1 MNRTIPSFS
10 FAPALVVLVCALTAC
25 EVTKQAGRDVADG
38 QRLTAEQL
46 AAQRAAQRGEVLKVD
61 RPYYGSQVEAERGSR
76 QGKPLPKALE
86 GARGISIKLPGQADI
101 SKVAEAITQASDIP
115 VNVRTR
121 YILPDGDVVE
131 VPIGTQMPVDYEG
144 PLSRLMDQ
152 IAARMDVAWTHED
165 GGITIDRMITRNYRV
180 PLPTSSTEFT
190 SRLGGATGT
199 EDSGTS
205 IDVKTSQKSEP
216 WADLESRLTALTPT
230 PAQLTVL
237 RSSGRISV
245 FGPPSVH
252 KKVEAVLNDI
262 EKVYGQR
269 VGLEVGVYFLD
280 ADEAENFGLQT
291 AGYRIGG
298 SIARGSSKIIA
309 IGTDSDAGLRYNDAR
324 GTVDLQALARD
335 ASVVDFRLAST
346 IAQSGQVAPIAI
358 THHETYI
365 KSIKIKPE
373 KEVHDD
379 DNNTTTTEGGSV
391 EVEPGEVVHGLSIH
405 ALPRIIDD
413 DRIQLFL
420 TVLQLDLVGGE
431 VKIEE
436 VAGGNKIGL
445 PNYDRRAIQNQSI
458 LSPGEVLVLSGYEQ
472 NLSST
477 SRTGIGFFKAIG
489 LGGKV
494 EARTRKVRMV
504 VLVRP
509 TLIPQERG
517 RS

>member
-76 QGKPLPKALE
+76 QGKPLPRQLE
-86 GARGISIKLPGQADI
+86 GARGISIKLPGQANI
-101 SKVAEAITQASDIP
+101 SKIAEAITQASDIP

-180 PLPTSSTEFT
+180 PLPTSKTTFEST
-190 SRLGGATGT
+190 LGGATGT
-199 EDSGTS
+199 EDGPTS
-205 IDVKTSQKSEP
+205 IGVATKQESDP
-216 WADLESRLTALTPT
+216 WADLEKRLTPLTPS

-252 KKVEAVLNDI
+252 KKVRAVLDDI
-262 EKVYGQR
+262 ELVYGQR

-280 ADEAENFGLQT
+280 ADKAENFGLQT
-291 AGYRIGG
+291 SGFRIGRN
-298 SIARGSSKIIA
+298 IARAGSRIIVG
-309 IGTDSDAGLRYNDAR
+309 GTGGQVTLRDGISAVN
-324 GTVDLQALARD
+324 LEALARD
-335 ASVVDFRLAST
+335 RSVVDFRLAST
-346 IAQSGQVAPIAI
+346 IAQSGQVAPISI
-358 THHETYI
+358 TRLKTYI
-365 KSIKIKPE
+365 KKSK
-373 KEVHDD
+373 VD
-379 DNNTTTTEGGSV
+379 SV
-391 EVEPGEVVHGLSIH
+391 QSGTNSSSSSEIEPGEVVYGLSIH
-405 ALPRIIDD
+405 ALPRIIDN

-420 TVLQLDLVGGE
+420 TVLQSDLVGDE
-431 VKIEE
+431 IKELSS
-436 VAGGNKIGL
+436 GGNTIGAPEL
-445 PNYDRRAIQNQSI
+445 DQRSIQNQSI

-477 SRTGIGFFKAIG
+477 SRSGVGLFKAIG

-494 EARTRKVRMV
+494 NALNRKVRMV

-509 TLIPQERG
+509 TLIPQGRG

>member
-76 QGKPLPKALE
+76 QGKPLPKQLE

-101 SKVAEAITQASDIP
+101 SKIAEAITQASDIP

-131 VPIGTQMPVDYEG
+131 VPIGSRMRVIYEG

-180 PLPTSSTEFT
+180 PLPTSKTTFEST
-190 SRLGGATGT
+190 LGGATGT
-199 EDSGTS
+199 EDGPTS
-205 IDVKTSQKSEP
+205 IGVATKQESDP
-216 WADLESRLTALTPT
+216 WADLEKRLTPLTPS

-252 KKVEAVLNDI
+252 KKVRAVLDDI
-262 EKVYGQR
+262 ELVYGQR

-280 ADEAENFGLQT
+280 ADKAENFGLQT
-291 AGYRIGG
+291 SGFRIGRN
-298 SIARGSSKIIA
+298 IARAGSRIIVG
-309 IGTDSDAGLRYNDAR
+309 GTGGQVTLRDGISAVN
-324 GTVDLQALARD
+324 LEALARD
-335 ASVVDFRLAST
+335 RSVVDFRLAST
-346 IAQSGQVAPIAI
+346 IAQSGQVAPISI
-358 THHETYI
+358 TRLKTYI
-365 KSIKIKPE
+365 KKSK
-373 KEVHDD
+373 VD
-379 DNNTTTTEGGSV
+379 SV
-391 EVEPGEVVHGLSIH
+391 QSGTNSSSSSSEIEPGEVVYGLSIH
-405 ALPRIIDD
+405 ALPRIIDN

-420 TVLQLDLVGGE
+420 TVLQSDLVGDE
-431 VKIEE
+431 IKELSS
-436 VAGGNKIGL
+436 GGNTIGAPEL
-445 PNYDRRAIQNQSI
+445 DQRSIQNQSI

-477 SRTGIGFFKAIG
+477 SRSGVGLFKAIG

-494 EARTRKVRMV
+494 NALNRKVRMV

-509 TLIPQERG
+509 TLIPQGRG

>member
-101 SKVAEAITQASDIP
+101 SKIAEAITQASDIP

-180 PLPTSSTEFT
+180 PLPTSKTTFEST
-190 SRLGGATGT
+190 LGGATGT
-199 EDSGTS
+199 EDGPTS
-205 IDVKTSQKSEP
+205 IGVATKQESDP
-216 WADLESRLTALTPT
+216 WADLEKRLTPLTPS

-252 KKVEAVLNDI
+252 KKVRAVLDDI
-262 EKVYGQR
+262 ELVYGQR

-280 ADEAENFGLQT
+280 ADKAENFGLQT
-291 AGYRIGG
+291 SGFRIGRN
-298 SIARGSSKIIA
+298 IARAGSRIIVG
-309 IGTDSDAGLRYNDAR
+309 GTGGQVTLRDGISAVN
-324 GTVDLQALARD
+324 LEALARD
-335 ASVVDFRLAST
+335 RSVVDFRLAST
-346 IAQSGQVAPIAI
+346 IAQSGQVAPISI
-358 THHETYI
+358 TRLKTYI
-365 KSIKIKPE
+365 KKSK
-373 KEVHDD
+373 VD
-379 DNNTTTTEGGSV
+379 SV
-391 EVEPGEVVHGLSIH
+391 QSGTNSSSSSEIEPGEVVYGLSIH
-405 ALPRIIDD
+405 ALPRIIDN

-420 TVLQLDLVGGE
+420 TVLQSDLVGDE
-431 VKIEE
+431 IKELSS
-436 VAGGNKIGL
+436 GGNTIGAPEL
-445 PNYDRRAIQNQSI
+445 DQRSIQNQSI

-477 SRTGIGFFKAIG
+477 SRSGVGLFKAIG

-494 EARTRKVRMV
+494 NALNRKVRMV

-509 TLIPQERG
+509 TLIPQGRG

>member
-25 EVTKQAGRDVADG
+25 EVTEQAGRDVADG

-76 QGKPLPKALE
+76 QGKPLPRQLE
-86 GARGISIKLPGQADI
+86 GARGISIKLTGQSDI
-101 SKVAEAITQASDIP
+101 RSIASAITQASDLP
-115 VNVRTR
+115 VNIRTR
-121 YILPDGDVVE
+121 YVIDDGDVVE

-152 IAARMDVAWTHED
+152 IATRMDVAWTHED
-165 GGITIDRMITRNYRV
+165 GGITIDRMITRDYRV
-180 PLPTSSTEFT
+180 PLPTSETTFT
-190 SRLGGATGT
+190 SQLGGATGT
-199 EDSGTS
+199 ATS
-205 IDVKTSQKSEP
+205 STDISLTTEQKSDP
-216 WADLESRLTALTPT
+216 WADLEKRLTPLTPS

-252 KKVEAVLNDI
+252 KKVKAVLNDV
-262 EKVYGQR
+262 EKIYGQR

-280 ADEAENFGLQT
+280 AAEAEDFGLQT
-291 AGYRIGG
+291 SGFRIGQN
-298 SIARGSSKIIA
+298 IARAGSTIVVGGTTGGQVRLSQA
-309 IGTDSDAGLRYNDAR
+309 IKVGDKEGVSSL
-324 GTVDLQALARD
+324 DLEALARD
-335 ASVVDFRLAST
+335 SSVVDFRLAST

-358 THHETYI
+358 TTHETYI
-365 KSIKIKPE
+365 KSS
-373 KEVHDD
+373 
-379 DNNTTTTEGGSV
+379 TTTREADAASTRTSTT
-391 EVEPGEVVHGLSIH
+391 VEPGEVVYGLSIH
-405 ALPRIIDD
+405 ALPRVIDD

-420 TVLQLDLVGGE
+420 TVLQLDLVGGKVDLKGPAE
-431 VKIEE
+431 
-436 VAGGNKIGL
+436 NQIGAPKL
-445 PNYDRRAIQNQSI
+445 DQRAIQNQSI
-458 LSPGEVLVLSGYEQ
+458 LSPGETLVLSGYEQ
-472 NLSST
+472 NLSFTGRS
-477 SRTGIGFFKAIG
+477 GIGLFKAIG

-494 EARTRKVRMV
+494 NALTRKVRMV

-509 TLIPQERG
+509 TLIPQGRG

>member
-101 SKVAEAITQASDIP
+101 SKIAEAITQASDIP

-199 EDSGTS
+199 EDGPTK
-205 IDVKTSQKSEP
+205 INVETSQKSEP
-216 WADLESRLTALTPT
+216 WADLKSRLTALTPT

-252 KKVEAVLNDI
+252 KRVSTVLEDV

-280 ADEAENFGLQT
+280 VDEAEDFGLQT
-291 AGYRIGG
+291 SGFRIGQN
-298 SIARGSSKIIA
+298 IARAGSTIVVGGA
-309 IGTDSDAGLRYNDAR
+309 TGGQVRLRD
-324 GTVDLQALARD
+324 GVSSLDLQALARD
-335 ASVVDFRLAST
+335 SSVVDFRLAST
-346 IAQSGQVAPIAI
+346 IAQSGQVAPISI
-358 THHETYI
+358 TRLKTYI
-365 KSIKIKPE
+365 KKSKI
-373 KEVHDD
+373 D
-379 DNNTTTTEGGSV
+379 SV
-391 EVEPGEVVHGLSIH
+391 QSGTSSRSSSEIEPGEVVYGLSIH
-405 ALPRIIDD
+405 ALPRIIDN

-420 TVLQLDLVGGE
+420 TVLQSDLVGDE
-431 VKIEE
+431 IKELSS
-436 VAGGNKIGL
+436 GGTTIGAPEL
-445 PNYDRRAIQNQSI
+445 DQRSIQNQSI

-477 SRTGIGFFKAIG
+477 SRSGVGLFKAIG

-494 EARTRKVRMV
+494 NALNRKVRMV

-509 TLIPQERG
+509 TLIPLGRG

>member
-10 FAPALVVLVCALTAC
+10 FAPALVVFVCALTAC

-61 RPYYGSQVEAERGSR
+61 RPYYGSQVRAERGSR

-101 SKVAEAITQASDIP
+101 SKIAEAITQASDIP

-131 VPIGTQMPVDYEG
+131 VPIGSRMRVIYEG

-180 PLPTSSTEFT
+180 PLPTSSTKFT
-190 SRLGGATGT
+190 SQLGGATGT

-205 IDVKTSQKSEP
+205 IHVETSQKSEP

-280 ADEAENFGLQT
+280 ANEAENFGLST
-291 AGYRIGG
+291 SGFRIGEN
-298 SIARGSSKIIA
+298 IARAGSRIIVG
-309 IGTDSDAGLRYNDAR
+309 GTGGQVSLENGASSLN
-324 GTVDLQALARD
+324 LEALASD
-335 ASVVDFRLAST
+335 SSVVDFRLAST

-436 VAGGNKIGL
+436 VADGNKIGL

-477 SRTGIGFFKAIG
+477 SQSGVGLFKAIG

-494 EARTRKVRMV
+494 NALNRKVRMV

-509 TLIPQERG
+509 TLIPQGRG